1 MPRIREWECRASFSA
16 SPRTAYSGIGSG
28 QKCFERGCLRLV
40 GHPRIVR
47 TELSARSRP
56 TSPPDRGRRSAGG
69 TGPNGGSVSP
79 KTPGKTKASRIREDL
94 RSGPGRRT
102 GRCPGEGQPATP
114 LFATDCRPRPD
125 LLRRNG
131 TRTFRNRTE
140 RCRDRSAIAPK
151 RGKRPA
157 PAQSGCRRFRT
168 TRHRGKETG
177 DQRSPYSATSRAAS
191 SGIPTAARA
200 RMWVSGL
207 RIIVVSGDPGSTR

>member
-1 MPRIREWECRASFSA
+1 MSDTRGSSERSCQPVRAPHPRRTEGVDPPAAPDRTEDPCLLKHPVKLKRAGFERIRDRAPA
-16 SPRTAYSGIGSG
+16 AG
-28 QKCFERGCLRLV
+28 QAV
-40 GHPRIVR
+40 V
-47 TELSARSRP
+47 
-56 TSPPDRGRRSAGG
+56 
-69 TGPNGGSVSP
+69 
-79 KTPGKTKASRIREDL
+79 
-94 RSGPGRRT
+94 
-102 GRCPGEGQPATP
+102 PGEGRPATP